1 MAFSLRLPPALDNQA
16 RIRAE
21 QLGVPLNAVI
31 CFALDLYLRGGA
43 SGQPSNVVDALDMV
57 NPRRLSRGGTP
68 LKVSS
73 AEGLAA
79 KMREKPSTAVLQLN
93 GLPPGIGS
101 SKAERRAFT
110 ENQRLLRKQK

>member
-1 MAFSLRLPPALDNQA
+1 MAFSLRLPQSLDDQA

-57 NPRRLSRGGTP
+57 NPRRLSRGGMP
-68 LKVSS
+68 LKVLS
-73 AEGLAA
+73 AEGLAS
-79 KMREKPSTAVLQLN
+79 KMHEKSSTAVLQLN
-93 GLPPGIGS
+93 GIGS
-101 SKAERRAFT
+101 TKAERQAFT
-110 ENQRLLRKQK
+110 ANKRLLKKQK